1 MYDVIIIG
9 AGPAG
14 LTAAIYLGRAGKKVL
29 ILEKNVYGGQ
39 IVNSKEVENYP
50 AISKISGFDFSNNL
64 YNQAKNFGAELK
76 YETVVNLTK
85 DKEVTTNRGKYQ
97 AKSIIIATGLSN
109 RTLEIDGVD
118 SFIGRGISYCATCDG
133 NFFKDKVVAVVGG
146 GNTALEDAI
155 FLSNICKKVYLIH
168 RRNTLRGEKI
178 LQDILAKKDNVE
190 YILNSNVVKING
202 NELLESIIINTK
214 GEETELKIDGLFLAI
229 GQIPNNSYI
238 DIINLDEMGYAI
250 ASEDC
255 KTNVDGIYVAGDF
268 RTKKVRQLVTAAA
281 DGATAAINAIEY
293 IERCE
298 KDDNNKE

>member
-14 LTAAIYLGRAGKKVL
+14 LTAALYLGRAGKKLL

-50 AISKISGFDFSNNL
+50 AISKISGFEFSNNL

-155 FLSNICKKVYLIH
+155 FLSNICKKVYIVH
-168 RRNTLRGEKI
+168 RRTTFRGEKI
-178 LQDILAKKDNVE
+178 LQDILNKKENVE
-190 YILNSNVVKING
+190 FVLNSNVVKING
-202 NELLESIIINTK
+202 NELLESIIINTNN
-214 GEETELKIDGLFLAI
+214 EERELQIDGLFLAI

-238 DIINLDEMGYAI
+238 DIIDLDEKGYAI
-250 ASEDC
+250 ANEDC
-255 KTNVDGIYVAGDF
+255 KTNIDGIYVAGDF
-268 RTKKVRQLVTAAA
+268 RTKKVRQLVTAAS

-293 IERCE
+293 IERSD
-298 KDDNNKE
+298 KK

>member
-50 AISKISGFDFSNNL
+50 AIIKISGFDFSNNL

-155 FLSNICKKVYLIH
+155 FLSNICKKVYIIH
-168 RRNTLRGEKI
+168 RRTTFRGEKI
-178 LQDILAKKDNVE
+178 LQDILNKKENVE
-190 YILNSNVVKING
+190 FVFNSNVVKING
-202 NELLESIIINTK
+202 NELLESIIINTNN
-214 GEETELKIDGLFLAI
+214 EERELQIDGLFLAI

-238 DIINLDEMGYAI
+238 DIIDLDEKGYAI
-250 ASEDC
+250 ANEDC
-255 KTNVDGIYVAGDF
+255 KTNIDGIYVAGDF
-268 RTKKVRQLVTAAA
+268 RTKKVRQLVTAAS

-293 IERCE
+293 IERSD
-298 KDDNNKE
+298 KK

>member
-14 LTAAIYLGRAGKKVL
+14 LTAAIYLGRAGKKLL

-50 AISKISGFDFSNNL
+50 AISKISGFEFSNNL

-155 FLSNICKKVYLIH
+155 FLSNICKKVYIIH
-168 RRNTLRGEKI
+168 RRTTFRGEKI
-178 LQDILAKKDNVE
+178 LQDILNKKENVE
-190 YILNSNVVKING
+190 YVLNSNVVKING
-202 NELLESIIINTK
+202 NELLESIIINTNN
-214 GEETELKIDGLFLAI
+214 EEKELQIDGLFLAI

-238 DIINLDEMGYAI
+238 DIIDLDEKGYAI
-250 ASEDC
+250 ANEDC
-255 KTNVDGIYVAGDF
+255 KTNIDGIYVAGDF
-268 RTKKVRQLVTAAA
+268 RTKKVRQLVTAAS

-293 IERCE
+293 IERSD
-298 KDDNNKE
+298 KK

>member
-50 AISKISGFDFSNNL
+50 AISKISGFEFSNNL

-155 FLSNICKKVYLIH
+155 FLSNICKKVYIIH
-168 RRNTLRGEKI
+168 RRTTFRGEKI
-178 LQDILAKKDNVE
+178 LQDILNKKENVE
-190 YILNSNVVKING
+190 FILNSNVVKING
-202 NELLESIIINTK
+202 NELLESIIINTNN
-214 GEETELKIDGLFLAI
+214 EEKELQIDGLFLAI

-238 DIINLDEMGYAI
+238 DIIDLDEKGYAI
-250 ASEDC
+250 ANEDC
-255 KTNVDGIYVAGDF
+255 KTNIDGIYVAGDF
-268 RTKKVRQLVTAAA
+268 RTKKVRQLVTAAS

-293 IERCE
+293 IERSD
-298 KDDNNKE
+298 KK

>member
-14 LTAAIYLGRAGKKVL
+14 LTAAIYLGRAGKKLL

-50 AISKISGFDFSNNL
+50 AISKISGFEFSNNL

-155 FLSNICKKVYLIH
+155 FLSNICKKVYIVH
-168 RRNTLRGEKI
+168 RRTTFRGEKI
-178 LQDILAKKDNVE
+178 LQDILNKKENVE
-190 YILNSNVVKING
+190 FVLNSNVVKING
-202 NELLESIIINTK
+202 NELLESIIINTNN
-214 GEETELKIDGLFLAI
+214 EERELQIDGLFLAI

-238 DIINLDEMGYAI
+238 DIIDLDEKGYAI
-250 ASEDC
+250 ANEDC
-255 KTNVDGIYVAGDF
+255 KTNIDGIYVAGDF
-268 RTKKVRQLVTAAA
+268 RIKKVRQLVTAAS

-293 IERCE
+293 IERSD
-298 KDDNNKE
+298 KK

>member
-50 AISKISGFDFSNNL
+50 AISKISGFEFSNNL

-155 FLSNICKKVYLIH
+155 FLSNICKKVYIVH
-168 RRNTLRGEKI
+168 RRTTFRGEKI
-178 LQDILAKKDNVE
+178 LQDILNKKENVE
-190 YILNSNVVKING
+190 FVLNSNVVKING
-202 NELLESIIINTK
+202 NELLESIIINTNN
-214 GEETELKIDGLFLAI
+214 EERELQIDGLFLAI

-238 DIINLDEMGYAI
+238 DIIDLDEKGYAI
-250 ASEDC
+250 ANEDC
-255 KTNVDGIYVAGDF
+255 KTNIDGIYVAGDF
-268 RTKKVRQLVTAAA
+268 RIKKVRQLVTAAS

-293 IERCE
+293 IERSD
-298 KDDNNKE
+298 KK

>member
-50 AISKISGFDFSNNL
+50 AISKISGFEFSNNL

-76 YETVVNLTK
+76 YETVVNLTT

-155 FLSNICKKVYLIH
+155 FLSNICKKVYIIH
-168 RRNTLRGEKI
+168 RRTTFRGEKI
-178 LQDILAKKDNVE
+178 LQDILNKKENVE
-190 YILNSNVVKING
+190 FVLNSNVVKING
-202 NELLESIIINTK
+202 NELLESIIINTNN
-214 GEETELKIDGLFLAI
+214 EEKELQIDGLFLAI

-238 DIINLDEMGYAI
+238 DIIDLDEKGYAI
-250 ASEDC
+250 ANEDC
-255 KTNVDGIYVAGDF
+255 KTNIDGIYVAGDF
-268 RTKKVRQLVTAAA
+268 RTKKVRQLVTAAS

-293 IERCE
+293 IERSD
-298 KDDNNKE
+298 KK

>member
-14 LTAAIYLGRAGKKVL
+14 LTAAIYLGRAGKKLL

-50 AISKISGFDFSNNL
+50 AISKISGFEFSNNL

-76 YETVVNLTK
+76 YEAVVNLTK

-155 FLSNICKKVYLIH
+155 FLSNICKKVYIIH
-168 RRNTLRGEKI
+168 RRTTFRGEKI
-178 LQDILAKKDNVE
+178 LQDILNKKENVE
-190 YILNSNVVKING
+190 FILNSNVVKING
-202 NELLESIIINTK
+202 NELLESIIINTNN
-214 GEETELKIDGLFLAI
+214 EEKELQIDGLFLAI

-238 DIINLDEMGYAI
+238 DIIDLDEKGYAI
-250 ASEDC
+250 ANEDC
-255 KTNVDGIYVAGDF
+255 KTNIDGIYVAGDF
-268 RTKKVRQLVTAAA
+268 RTKKVRQLVTAAS

-293 IERCE
+293 IERSD
-298 KDDNNKE
+298 KK

>member
-14 LTAAIYLGRAGKKVL
+14 LTAAIYLGRAGKKLL

-50 AISKISGFDFSNNL
+50 AISKISGFEFSNNL

-155 FLSNICKKVYLIH
+155 FLSNICKKVYIVH
-168 RRNTLRGEKI
+168 RRTTFRGEKI
-178 LQDILAKKDNVE
+178 LQDILNKKENVE
-190 YILNSNVVKING
+190 FVFNSNVVKING
-202 NELLESIIINTK
+202 NELLESIIINTNN
-214 GEETELKIDGLFLAI
+214 EERELQIDGLFLAI

-238 DIINLDEMGYAI
+238 DIIDLDEKGYAI
-250 ASEDC
+250 ANEDC
-255 KTNVDGIYVAGDF
+255 KTNIDGIYVAGDF
-268 RTKKVRQLVTAAA
+268 RTKKVRQLVTAAS

-293 IERCE
+293 IERSD
-298 KDDNNKE
+298 KK

>member
-155 FLSNICKKVYLIH
+155 FLSNICKKVYIIH
-168 RRNTLRGEKI
+168 RRTTFRGEKI
-178 LQDILAKKDNVE
+178 LQDILNKKDNVE
-190 YILNSNVVKING
+190 FVFNSNVVKING
-202 NELLESIIINTK
+202 NELLESIIINTNN
-214 GEETELKIDGLFLAI
+214 EEKELQIDGLFLAI

-238 DIINLDEMGYAI
+238 DIIDLDEKGYAI
-250 ASEDC
+250 ANEDC
-255 KTNVDGIYVAGDF
+255 KTNIDGIYVAGDF
-268 RTKKVRQLVTAAA
+268 RTKKVRQLVTAAS

-293 IERCE
+293 IERSD
-298 KDDNNKE
+298 KK

>member
-14 LTAAIYLGRAGKKVL
+14 LTAAIYLGRAGKKLL

-50 AISKISGFDFSNNL
+50 AISKISGFEFSNNL

-155 FLSNICKKVYLIH
+155 FLSNICKKVYIIH
-168 RRNTLRGEKI
+168 RRTTFRGEKI
-178 LQDILAKKDNVE
+178 LQDILNKKENVE
-190 YILNSNVVKING
+190 FVFNSNVVKING
-202 NELLESIIINTK
+202 NELLESIIINTNN
-214 GEETELKIDGLFLAI
+214 EERELQIDGLFLAI

-238 DIINLDEMGYAI
+238 DIIDLDEKGYAI
-250 ASEDC
+250 ANEDC
-255 KTNVDGIYVAGDF
+255 KTNIDGIYVAGDF
-268 RTKKVRQLVTAAA
+268 RTKKVRQLVTAAS

-293 IERCE
+293 IERSD
-298 KDDNNKE
+298 KK

>member
-14 LTAAIYLGRAGKKVL
+14 LTAARYLGRAGKKVL

-50 AISKISGFDFSNNL
+50 AISKISGFEFSNNL

-155 FLSNICKKVYLIH
+155 FLSNICKKVYIVH
-168 RRNTLRGEKI
+168 RRTTFRGEKI
-178 LQDILAKKDNVE
+178 LQDILNKKENVE
-190 YILNSNVVKING
+190 FVLNSNVVKING
-202 NELLESIIINTK
+202 NELLESIIINTNN
-214 GEETELKIDGLFLAI
+214 EERELQIDGLFLAI

-238 DIINLDEMGYAI
+238 DIIDLDEKGYAI
-250 ASEDC
+250 ANEDC
-255 KTNVDGIYVAGDF
+255 KTNIDGIYVAGDF
-268 RTKKVRQLVTAAA
+268 RTKKVRQLVTAAS

-293 IERCE
+293 IERSD
-298 KDDNNKE
+298 KK

>member
-50 AISKISGFDFSNNL
+50 AISKISGFEFSNNL

-155 FLSNICKKVYLIH
+155 FLSNICKKVYIIH
-168 RRNTLRGEKI
+168 RRTAFRGEKI
-178 LQDILAKKDNVE
+178 LQDILNKKENVE
-190 YILNSNVVKING
+190 FILNSNVVKING
-202 NELLESIIINTK
+202 NELLESIIINTNN
-214 GEETELKIDGLFLAI
+214 EEKELQIDGLFLAI

-238 DIINLDEMGYAI
+238 DIIDLDEKGYAI
-250 ASEDC
+250 ANEDC
-255 KTNVDGIYVAGDF
+255 KTNIDGIYVAGDF
-268 RTKKVRQLVTAAA
+268 RTKKVRQLVTAAS

-293 IERCE
+293 IERSD
-298 KDDNNKE
+298 KK

>member
-14 LTAAIYLGRAGKKVL
+14 LTAAIYLGRAGKKLL

-50 AISKISGFDFSNNL
+50 AISKISGFEFSNNL

-155 FLSNICKKVYLIH
+155 FLSNICKKVYIVH
-168 RRNTLRGEKI
+168 RRTTFRGEKI
-178 LQDILAKKDNVE
+178 LQDILNKKENVE
-190 YILNSNVVKING
+190 FVLNSNVVKING
-202 NELLESIIINTK
+202 NELLESIIINTNN
-214 GEETELKIDGLFLAI
+214 EEKELQIDGLFLAI

-238 DIINLDEMGYAI
+238 DIIDLDEKGYAI
-250 ASEDC
+250 ANEDC
-255 KTNVDGIYVAGDF
+255 KTNIDGIYVAGDF
-268 RTKKVRQLVTAAA
+268 RTKKVRQLVTAAS

-293 IERCE
+293 IERSD
-298 KDDNNKE
+298 KK

>member
-14 LTAAIYLGRAGKKVL
+14 LTAAIYLGRAGKKLL

-50 AISKISGFDFSNNL
+50 AISKISGFEFSNNL

-109 RTLEIDGVD
+109 RTLEIEGVD

-155 FLSNICKKVYLIH
+155 FLSNICKKVYIIH
-168 RRNTLRGEKI
+168 RRTTFRGEKI
-178 LQDILAKKDNVE
+178 LQDILNKKENVE
-190 YILNSNVVKING
+190 FILNSNVVKING
-202 NELLESIIINTK
+202 NELLESIIINTNN
-214 GEETELKIDGLFLAI
+214 EEKELQIDGLFLAI

-238 DIINLDEMGYAI
+238 DIIDLDEKGYAI
-250 ASEDC
+250 ANEDC
-255 KTNVDGIYVAGDF
+255 KTNIDGIYVAGDF
-268 RTKKVRQLVTAAA
+268 RTKKVRQLVTAAS

-293 IERCE
+293 IERSD
-298 KDDNNKE
+298 KK

>member
-14 LTAAIYLGRAGKKVL
+14 LTAAIYLGRAGKKLL

-50 AISKISGFDFSNNL
+50 AISKISGFEFSNNL

-155 FLSNICKKVYLIH
+155 FLSNICKKVYIVH
-168 RRNTLRGEKI
+168 RRTTFRGEKI
-178 LQDILAKKDNVE
+178 LQDILNKKENVE
-190 YILNSNVVKING
+190 FILNSNVVKING
-202 NELLESIIINTK
+202 NELLESIIINTNN
-214 GEETELKIDGLFLAI
+214 EEKELQIDGLFLAI

-238 DIINLDEMGYAI
+238 DIIDLDEKGYAI
-250 ASEDC
+250 ANEDC
-255 KTNVDGIYVAGDF
+255 KTNIDGIYVAGDF
-268 RTKKVRQLVTAAA
+268 RTKKVRQLVTAAS

-293 IERCE
+293 IERSD
-298 KDDNNKE
+298 KK

>member
-50 AISKISGFDFSNNL
+50 AISKISGFEFSNNL

-155 FLSNICKKVYLIH
+155 FLSNICKKVYIIH
-168 RRNTLRGEKI
+168 RRTTFRGEKI
-178 LQDILAKKDNVE
+178 LQDILNKKENVE
-190 YILNSNVVKING
+190 YVLNSNVVKING
-202 NELLESIIINTK
+202 NELLESIIINTNN
-214 GEETELKIDGLFLAI
+214 EEKELQIDGLFLAI

-238 DIINLDEMGYAI
+238 DIIDLDEKGYAI
-250 ASEDC
+250 ANEDC
-255 KTNVDGIYVAGDF
+255 KTNIDGIYVAGDF
-268 RTKKVRQLVTAAA
+268 RTKKVRQLVTAAS

-293 IERCE
+293 IERSD
-298 KDDNNKE
+298 KNDSN

>member
-50 AISKISGFDFSNNL
+50 AISKISGFEFSSNL

-85 DKEVTTNRGKYQ
+85 DKEVITNRGKYQ

-155 FLSNICKKVYLIH
+155 FLSNICKKVYIIH
-168 RRNTLRGEKI
+168 RRTTFRGEKI
-178 LQDILAKKDNVE
+178 LQDILNKKENVE
-190 YILNSNVVKING
+190 YVLNSNVVKING
-202 NELLESIIINTK
+202 NELLESIIINTNN
-214 GEETELKIDGLFLAI
+214 EEKELQIDGLFLAI

-238 DIINLDEMGYAI
+238 DIIDLDEKGYAI
-250 ASEDC
+250 ANEDC
-255 KTNVDGIYVAGDF
+255 KTNIDGIYVAGDF
-268 RTKKVRQLVTAAA
+268 RTKKVRQLVTAAS

-293 IERCE
+293 IERSD
-298 KDDNNKE
+298 KK

>member
-76 YETVVNLTK
+76 YETVVNLTT

-155 FLSNICKKVYLIH
+155 FLSNICKKVYIIH
-168 RRNTLRGEKI
+168 RRTTFRGEKI
-178 LQDILAKKDNVE
+178 LQDILNKKENVE
-190 YILNSNVVKING
+190 FVFNSNVVKING
-202 NELLESIIINTK
+202 NELLESIIINTNN
-214 GEETELKIDGLFLAI
+214 EEKELQIDGLFLAI

-238 DIINLDEMGYAI
+238 DIIDLDEKGYAI
-250 ASEDC
+250 ANEDC
-255 KTNVDGIYVAGDF
+255 KTNIDGIYVAGDF
-268 RTKKVRQLVTAAA
+268 RTKKVRQLVTAAS

-293 IERCE
+293 IERSD
-298 KDDNNKE
+298 KK

>member
-50 AISKISGFDFSNNL
+50 AISKISGFEFSNNL

-155 FLSNICKKVYLIH
+155 FLSNICKKVYIIH
-168 RRNTLRGEKI
+168 RRTTFRGEKI
-178 LQDILAKKDNVE
+178 LQDILNKKENVE
-190 YILNSNVVKING
+190 FVLNSNVVKING
-202 NELLESIIINTK
+202 NELLESIIINTNN
-214 GEETELKIDGLFLAI
+214 EEKELQIDGLFLAI

-238 DIINLDEMGYAI
+238 DIIDLDEKGYAI
-250 ASEDC
+250 ANEDC
-255 KTNVDGIYVAGDF
+255 KTNIEGIYVAGDF
-268 RTKKVRQLVTAAA
+268 RTKKVRQLVTAAS

-293 IERCE
+293 IERSD
-298 KDDNNKE
+298 KK

>member
-14 LTAAIYLGRAGKKVL
+14 LTAAIYLGRAGKKLL

-50 AISKISGFDFSNNL
+50 AISKISGFEFSNNL

-155 FLSNICKKVYLIH
+155 FLSNICKKVYIVH
-168 RRNTLRGEKI
+168 RRTTFRGEKI
-178 LQDILAKKDNVE
+178 LQDILNKKENVE
-190 YILNSNVVKING
+190 FVFNSNVVKING
-202 NELLESIIINTK
+202 NELLESIIINTNN
-214 GEETELKIDGLFLAI
+214 EERELQIDGLFLAI

-238 DIINLDEMGYAI
+238 DIIDLDEKGYAI
-250 ASEDC
+250 ANEDC
-255 KTNVDGIYVAGDF
+255 KTNIDGIYVAGDF
-268 RTKKVRQLVTAAA
+268 RIKKVRQLVTAAS

-293 IERCE
+293 IERSD
-298 KDDNNKE
+298 KK

>member
-76 YETVVNLTK
+76 YETVVNLTT

-155 FLSNICKKVYLIH
+155 FLSNICKKVYIIH
-168 RRNTLRGEKI
+168 RRTTFRGEKI
-178 LQDILAKKDNVE
+178 LQDILNKKDNVE
-190 YILNSNVVKING
+190 FVLNSNVVKING
-202 NELLESIIINTK
+202 NELLESIIINTNN
-214 GEETELKIDGLFLAI
+214 EERELQIDGLFLAI

-238 DIINLDEMGYAI
+238 DIIDLDEKGYAM
-250 ASEDC
+250 ANEDC
-255 KTNVDGIYVAGDF
+255 KTNIDGIYVAGDF
-268 RTKKVRQLVTAAA
+268 RTKKVRQLVTAAS

-293 IERCE
+293 IERSD
-298 KDDNNKE
+298 KK